1 MLVLWR
7 LAAQVRKRL
16 MHYLNGNGST
26 SKMDSPKEL
35 KDSLAFTPDASGA
48 TMYVVLL
55 HELGI
60 VVA

>member
-1 MLVLWR
+1 
-7 LAAQVRKRL
+7 

-35 KDSLAFTPDASGA
+35 KDSLAFTPEASGA